1 MSKQRTILD
10 PRFAA
15 LSVLIIDDIENTRKV
30 LRAVLKTVGINNVTE
45 ASGAVEGYRIAKSVR
60 PDIVFTDWD
69 MPGATGLDFVRF
81 IRNRPDSPDP
91 MMPVILLTAHGNLDY
106 VNAAR
111 DVGATDFL
119 VKPFSPQRIAGR
131 ILDVVEGQRHYVVAP
146 AYKGPDRRRANRPV
160 ISDRRLPD
168 GQVCGVSLIPPD
180 NLLAAKISG
189 DAVNTDIALRKRFDS
204 LRTLQSAADSSHQ
217 QQTIAA
223 KTLYSLAGRALETM
237 DAVTEILTGMADP
250 LACYQRSETEGLPLW
265 AARILV
271 SLQRMMSNHNPE
283 EVNMVALRLH
293 LRALRAM
300 LRTGSD
306 PLAEKTAEELAI
318 QIEII
323 NRERRV

>member
-1 MSKQRTILD
+1 MNTQGKILD
-10 PRFAA
+10 QRFAA

-30 LRAVLKTVGINNVTE
+30 MRAVLKTIGINTVYE
-45 ASGAVEGYRIAKSVR
+45 ASGAVEGYKIAINVR

-81 IRNRPDSPDP
+81 IRTRPDSPDP
-91 MMPVILLTAHGNLDY
+91 MLPVILLTAHGNLDY
-106 VNAAR
+106 VTAAR

-131 ILDVVEGQRHYVVAP
+131 ILDVVEGQRHFVMAP

-168 GQVCGVSLIPPD
+168 GQVRGVSLIPPD

-189 DAVNTDIALRKRFDS
+189 NAVNADIALRKRFES
-204 LRTLQSAADSSHQ
+204 LRTLQSAADLSHQ

-223 KTLYSLAGRALETM
+223 NTLYSLAGRVLEAM
-237 DAVTEILTGMADP
+237 DAVSEMLTGMADP
-250 LACYQRSETEGLPLW
+250 LTCYQQSETDGLPPW
-265 AARILV
+265 ATRILA
-271 SLQRMMSNHNPE
+271 SLQRMMSEHNPGE
-283 EVNMVALRLH
+283 ANPVVLRLH

-300 LRTGSD
+300 LRAGSD

-318 QIEII
+318 QIEIME
-323 NRERRV
+323 RE